1 MSEGFFQRFT
11 NAILKRQEPISM
23 QVSPKPER
31 VLPLEE
37 MITELVKIPGSVWG
51 RYAFSRDVLRDKI
64 TEEEKNRLIEKA
76 YECGYTYADQLAGK
90 YGTRVPTI
98 LAKSLGLDINYQ
110 QVPTDLSRVL
120 FADFVEPNKITIYED
135 NLDKANE
142 LLKDEQVRQI
152 LGAQQVEELILAHE
166 IFHYVEEI
174 DSERIFT
181 RTEKI
186 ELWTI
191 KPFHNRSTIRALG
204 EIAGMAFAERLLG
217 LNYSP
222 FVMDVFFVYGYSKEV
237 ATGLYEEI
245 MELTK
250 K

>member
-11 NAILKRQEPISM
+11 KALLKKQEPISM
-23 QVSPKPER
+23 LVPPKPER

-37 MITELVKIPGSVWG
+37 MLTELVKIPGSVWG
-51 RYAFSRDVLRDKI
+51 QYAFSRDVLRDKI
-64 TEEEKNRLIEKA
+64 SEEEKKRLIEKA
-76 YECGYTYADQLAGK
+76 YECGYTYADKLAEEYDTK
-90 YGTRVPTI
+90 VPAI
-98 LAKSLGLDINYQ
+98 LAKSLDLDIKYQ

-142 LLKDEQVRQI
+142 LLKDEQVRNI
-152 LGAQQVEELILAHE
+152 LGVQRVEQLILAHE
-166 IFHYVEEI
+166 IFHYLEER
-174 DSERIFT
+174 DSKTIFT

-191 KPFHNRSTIRALG
+191 KPFHNRSTIRAIG

-217 LNYSP
+217 LDYSP

-237 ATGLYEEI
+237 ATELYDEI